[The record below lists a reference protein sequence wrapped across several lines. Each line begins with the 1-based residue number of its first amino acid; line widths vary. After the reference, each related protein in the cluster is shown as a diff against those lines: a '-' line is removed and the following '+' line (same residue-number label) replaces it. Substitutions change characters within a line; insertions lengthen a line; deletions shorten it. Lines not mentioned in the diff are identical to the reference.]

1 LISEASRITAR
12 NKKKIME
19 SIVFQFEAK
28 EVRFVGTPEDPWWV
42 AADVCAVLEI
52 KNPSQA
58 ISRLDDEDKSMLNIG
73 VKFDMWC
80 VSESGMYSLILGSRK
95 PQARRFKRWLTSEV
109 IPSIRKTGS
118 YSTKSKVT
126 STASPALIQEA
137 VSAVFSVTNL
147 DKNLVAGVIANAI
160 AKQYPSLA
168 PAMEESKQ
176 QLLIPSEEKL
186 LNATELA
193 ALYSDRSGI
202 KVKSAIAMNKLLE
215 CAGLQKRNP
224 DGNPSWLPIGS
235 GNEFSC
241 LILETAKGRDKT
253 IQSLKWYPSVVDYL
267 INNP

>member
-1 LISEASRITAR
+1 MAIRFGIWLSDEFGFMVEEWVSRWGNDLKPPTSELP
-12 NKKKIME
+12 
-19 SIVFQFEAK
+19 Q
-28 EVRFVGTPEDPWWV
+28 PP
-42 AADVCAVLEI
+42 L
-52 KNPSQA
+52 
-58 ISRLDDEDKSMLNIG
+58 
-73 VKFDMWC
+73 
-80 VSESGMYSLILGSRK
+80 SLIK
-95 PQARRFKRWLTSEV
+95 
-109 IPSIRKTGS
+109 
-118 YSTKSKVT
+118 
-126 STASPALIQEA
+126 EA
-137 VSAVFSVTNL
+137 VEVVLGTAGLHQNLIAGAV
-147 DKNLVAGVIANAI
+147 GNAI
-160 AKQYPSLA
+160 TKHYPELSASVEQAKQ
-168 PAMEESKQ
+168 
-176 QLLIPSEEKL
+176 LLPVPTEEKL